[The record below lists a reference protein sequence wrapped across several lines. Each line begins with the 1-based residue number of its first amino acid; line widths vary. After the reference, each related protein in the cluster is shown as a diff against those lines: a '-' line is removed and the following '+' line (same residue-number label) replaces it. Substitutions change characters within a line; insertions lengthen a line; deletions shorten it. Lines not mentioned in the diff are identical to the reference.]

1 LTPPPTFT
9 TRVPSRGPEERTG
22 LIETPENVNKIRE
35 VREAGAAP
43 DDLDG
48 PLRTPQAR
56 RGVAVWIATVGGVG
70 FGPWAP
76 GTWGAAVAVIL
87 FSLLFD
93 RLGLPLYALLVAG
106 VTLLGIWASDRSE
119 QYFGNHDD
127 GRIVIDE
134 VAGQLI
140 SLAPLVAIR
149 DVPLGR
155 IGLPAGLVG
164 AGSPLYD
171 APHSALYDAPHS
183 ALQSAL
189 GSGIDIWWLLVV
201 TAFVAFRWFDIRK
214 PGAVKWAEE
223 RFKGGMGVMADD
235 IVAGVYGAVVVMA
248 PAYVVVAARLRD
260 LMLDSGLFASLGSPL
275 GRTLSGTLPGALSG
289 TFSGTLSGTT
299 APLPLESISQPIQNA
314 LQCGVSLWSE
324 WPCSGALH
332 SLGAW
337 LTSGGLA

>member
-1 LTPPPTFT
+1 
-9 TRVPSRGPEERTG
+9 
-22 LIETPENVNKIRE
+22 
-35 VREAGAAP
+35 
-43 DDLDG
+43 
-48 PLRTPQAR
+48 
-56 RGVAVWIATVGGVG
+56 
-70 FGPWAP
+70 
-76 GTWGAAVAVIL
+76 VAVIL

-93 RLGLPLYALLVAG
+93 RLGLPLYALLVAA
-106 VTLLGIWASDRSE
+106 VTVVGIWASDRSE
-119 QYFGNHDD
+119 KYFGKHDD

-155 IGLPAGLVG
+155 IALPAGI
-164 AGSPLYD
+164 ADPGSSL
-171 APHSALYDAPHS
+171 HST
-183 ALQSAL
+183 L

-235 IVAGVYGAVVVMA
+235 IVAGVYGAFVVMA

-260 LMLDSGLFASLGSPL
+260 LMLDSGLLASFGSTLGSSL
-275 GRTLSGTLPGALSG
+275 GRTFPIEALLP
-289 TFSGTLSGTT
+289 
-299 APLPLESISQPIQNA
+299 PIQSA
-314 LQCGVSLWSE
+314 LQCGVSLWSD
-324 WPCSGALH
+324 WHCSGALH